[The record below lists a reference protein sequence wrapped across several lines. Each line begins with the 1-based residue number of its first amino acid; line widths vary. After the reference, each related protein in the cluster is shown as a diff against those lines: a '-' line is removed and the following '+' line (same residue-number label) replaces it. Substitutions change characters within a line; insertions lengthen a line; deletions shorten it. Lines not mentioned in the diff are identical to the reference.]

1 MDSIV
6 FGPDL
11 ALGIPVMDQSHRI
24 IFDLLEA
31 MQHLPRPA
39 FDEACQRL
47 ANELATDLEEENQLM
62 RTINYAPADVHQAAH
77 SCIVAAIARAQCLL
91 ANGNEVGSR
100 EIVRSLPDWLEA
112 HINTMDLALAVAVTR
127 LK

>member
-31 MQHLPRPA
+31 MQLLPRPA
-39 FDEACQRL
+39 FDNACQLL
-47 ANELATDLEEENQLM
+47 ARELATDLEEENRLM
-62 RTINYAPADVHQAAH
+62 RTIDYALADVHKAAH
-77 SCIVAAIARAQCLL
+77 NYIIATIAQAQCSLV
-91 ANGNEVGSR
+91 NGDEISSR

-112 HINTMDLALAVAVTR
+112 HINTMDLALAVAVT
-127 LK
+127 KPK